1 MGCSSSKVEQQ
12 KAVAVCRGRVDLL
25 AAAIRHRYAL
35 AAAHAAY
42 SDSLLSVSVALHR
55 VLHLQPSTSSSPVLP
70 LPTHRKS
77 EPSPPPQLVSS
88 ARHSSAGSHIHFL
101 PSDSDDDD
109 DDSPFHSGD
118 SSPIHHLDHYGTVPR
133 GPGFGN
139 IYYARKQPPPP
150 SVALGQPPQSYENV
164 QVGYFEPYAAS
175 TSHGYPYSYF
185 PGNYGSMG
193 GFFGPSSPPQAMQP
207 PTWTTASALRGSS
220 SSRPPPP
227 PPPPPS
233 TSTWD
238 FLNPF
243 ETYENYHHRYTPTWS
258 SREVREEEGIPD
270 LEEEDHDIAKVSYGH
285 QKFAS
290 FSSAATGEHS
300 SSMGASTRR
309 TDGTSS
315 VRGSYFYQSRSSAAG
330 RNSSYE
336 PEVVDKNAV
345 THGVQRSQVQPQ
357 NVADPKKILDASD
370 FADEIKTQFERA
382 SQCTRE
388 LSELLEVG
396 KRHHQPKQSLFEV
409 SARMITVMTPPSSS
423 VSLGFEGDKEMSSKS
438 LASTLQKMYAWE
450 RKLYHEV
457 RAEEKMRLLLR
468 RSHKELRR
476 MIERGAEAHK
486 INSTRSLIDKLS
498 TKIRIAIQV
507 VDSISKKIN
516 RLRDEELWPRMTE
529 LVLGLVRMWNTMLE
543 CHQMQHRAL
552 SEVKKLDS
560 VISVGKI
567 SSSHADEIMQL
578 ELEILKWT
586 SNFAAWINA
595 QRNYVKAL
603 NGWLVLC
610 LRYEP
615 QETADG
621 VPPYSPRRIGAPPV
635 FIICNCWSQAMDMT
649 SERNVLES
657 VQAFATAVRRLWEQ
671 QNIDHHE
678 RMIAIRDMDRW
689 LKTLEKNIKDIHK
702 EVDSLNKKLALVPGQ
717 IGVRIYQ
724 PVFEGHTAEIT
735 GTQLGLEKIFEA
747 MQDFTASS
755 VKAYDKL
762 LEHCEEQRMSG

>member
-1 MGCSSSKVEQQ
+1 
-12 KAVAVCRGRVDLL
+12 
-25 AAAIRHRYAL
+25 
-35 AAAHAAY
+35 
-42 SDSLLSVSVALHR
+42 
-55 VLHLQPSTSSSPVLP
+55 
-70 LPTHRKS
+70 
-77 EPSPPPQLVSS
+77 
-88 ARHSSAGSHIHFL
+88 
-101 PSDSDDDD
+101 
-109 DDSPFHSGD
+109 
-118 SSPIHHLDHYGTVPR
+118 
-133 GPGFGN
+133 
-139 IYYARKQPPPP
+139 
-150 SVALGQPPQSYENV
+150 
-164 QVGYFEPYAAS
+164 
-175 TSHGYPYSYF
+175 
-185 PGNYGSMG
+185 
-193 GFFGPSSPPQAMQP
+193 
-207 PTWTTASALRGSS
+207 
-220 SSRPPPP
+220 
-227 PPPPPS
+227 
-233 TSTWD
+233 
-238 FLNPF
+238 
-243 ETYENYHHRYTPTWS
+243 
-258 SREVREEEGIPD
+258 
-270 LEEEDHDIAKVSYGH
+270 
-285 QKFAS
+285 
-290 FSSAATGEHS
+290 
-300 SSMGASTRR
+300 
-309 TDGTSS
+309 
-315 VRGSYFYQSRSSAAG
+315 
-330 RNSSYE
+330 
-336 PEVVDKNAV
+336 
-345 THGVQRSQVQPQ
+345 
-357 NVADPKKILDASD
+357 
-370 FADEIKTQFERA
+370 
-382 SQCTRE
+382 
-388 LSELLEVG
+388 
-396 KRHHQPKQSLFEV
+396 
-409 SARMITVMTPPSSS
+409 
-423 VSLGFEGDKEMSSKS
+423 
-438 LASTLQKMYAWE
+438 
-450 RKLYHEV
+450 
-457 RAEEKMRLLLR
+457 
-468 RSHKELRR
+468 
-476 MIERGAEAHK
+476 
-486 INSTRSLIDKLS
+486 
-498 TKIRIAIQV
+498 
-507 VDSISKKIN
+507 
-516 RLRDEELWPRMTE
+516 
-529 LVLGLVRMWNTMLE
+529 MLE

-657 VQAFATAVRRLWEQ
+657 MQAFATAVRRLWEQ

>member
-12 KAVAVCRGRVDLL
+12 KAVALCRGRVDLL

-55 VLHLQPSTSSSPVLP
+55 VLVLQPSTSSSPVLP
-70 LPTHRKS
+70 LPTRRKS

-88 ARHSSAGSHIHFL
+88 ARYSSAGSHIHFL

-109 DDSPFHSGD
+109 EDSPFRTGD
-118 SSPIHHLDHYGTVPR
+118 SSPVHHLDHYGTVPR
-133 GPGFGN
+133 SPGFGN
-139 IYYARKQPPPP
+139 IYYARSQPPPP
-150 SVALGQPPQSYENV
+150 SVVLGQPPQSYETV
-164 QVGYFEPYAAS
+164 
-175 TSHGYPYSYF
+175 
-185 PGNYGSMG
+185 
-193 GFFGPSSPPQAMQP
+193 QAMQP
-207 PTWTTASALRGSS
+207 PTWTAASALRGSS

-227 PPPPPS
+227 PPSPPS

-243 ETYENYHHRYTPTWS
+243 ETYENYHHRYTPSWS

-270 LEEEDHDIAKVSYGH
+270 LEEEDHDISKVSYG

-290 FSSAATGEHS
+290 FSSAAAGEHS

-309 TDGTSS
+309 TDGTGS
-315 VRGSYFYQSRSSAAG
+315 VRGSYFHQSRSAAAG

-345 THGVQRSQVQPQ
+345 THGVQRSQVRQQ
-357 NVADPKKILDASD
+357 NVADPKKVLDASD
-370 FADEIKTQFERA
+370 FAHEIKTQFERA
-382 SQCTRE
+382 SQSTRE

-409 SARMITVMTPPSSS
+409 SERMITVMTPPSSS
-423 VSLGFEGDKEMSSKS
+423 VFLGFEGDKEMGSKS
-438 LASTLQKMYAWE
+438 LASTLQKMYVWE

-486 INSTRSLIDKLS
+486 IDSTRSLIDKLS

-529 LVLGLVRMWNTMLE
+529 LILGLVRMWNTMLE
-543 CHQMQHRAL
+543 CHRMQRRAL
-552 SEVKKLDS
+552 SEVKKLDLA
-560 VISVGKI
+560 ISVGQI
-567 SSSHADEIMQL
+567 NSSQADEIMQL
-578 ELEILKWT
+578 ELEVLEWT

-610 LRYEP
+610 LRHEP

-621 VPPYSPRRIGAPPV
+621 VLPYSPRRIGAPPV

-657 VQAFATAVRRLWEQ
+657 MQAFATAVRRLWEQ

-689 LKTLEKNIKDIHK
+689 LRTLEKNTKDIHK

-717 IGVRIYQ
+717 IGLRIYR
-724 PVFEGHTAEIT
+724 PGFEGHTAEIT
-735 GTQLGLEKIFEA
+735 STQLGLEKIFEA
-747 MQDFTASS
+747 MQDFTAGS